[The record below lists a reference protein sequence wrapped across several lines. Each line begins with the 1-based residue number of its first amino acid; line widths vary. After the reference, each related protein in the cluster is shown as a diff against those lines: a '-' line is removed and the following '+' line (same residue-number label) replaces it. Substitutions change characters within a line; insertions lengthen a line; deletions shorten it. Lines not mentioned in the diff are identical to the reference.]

1 MSWIGLIALLAIM
14 GLITW
19 LLVTY
24 VPMPQQFRG
33 LIIIVSVII
42 AIVIVLNT
50 FGIFGHMPNV
60 SVPKLR

>member
-42 AIVIVLNT
+42 AIVIVLNA